1 VTDEPPTSSEPGPAG
16 DELTWR
22 PTAHGRRLATVG
34 LLALAPGV
42 VTGKPLLAVV
52 AAPFLALLA
61 LGLSRPVPAAV
72 TASADLDRSR
82 CLEGEDVV
90 IRLRLDTGLPVD
102 QIRAT
107 FVVPDTVEFDLNDAA
122 VITEAGASM
131 LHRQVTIRARQ
142 WGRVTIGPIRVR
154 LRAGGSTRETELVV
168 PVGQLSVYPEPSAV
182 QTVLAG
188 QRMRNRTGD
197 HASRMMGEGIEFAGI
212 AEYHVGDPQR
222 RINWSATSRRGR
234 LFVTKFAT
242 ERAVDLVLLLD
253 ALSDVG
259 PRTKSSLDASVRGAL
274 GLAQNYLTHHD
285 RVGIVA
291 LGGILRWL
299 GPDVGVRQHF
309 KIAEQV
315 LSVRLDASYVDPDLA
330 RVPRSA
336 LPPGALVVYFSPL
349 LDDRAVEAARDI
361 RERGHPLLVV
371 DVLGVEPTPPPRSR
385 DGLLALRLW
394 RMDRIA
400 LHHGLR
406 AAGIHVVAWDGSVPL
421 DAAVRAL
428 ARVPMLARSS

>member
-1 VTDEPPTSSEPGPAG
+1 VTTYQLSWS
-16 DELTWR
+16 
-22 PTAHGRRLATVG
+22 PTAHARRLATVG
-34 LLALAPGV
+34 LLALAPAV
-42 VTGKPLLAVV
+42 ALGKPLLAVLG
-52 AAPFLALLA
+52 APFVALLA
-61 LGLSRPVPAAV
+61 LGLSRPVPPAVAAF
-72 TASADLDRSR
+72 AELDRDR
-82 CLEGEDVV
+82 CVEGEDVS
-90 IRLRLDTGLPVD
+90 IRLRLDAGVRVD
-102 QIRAT
+102 QLRAA
-107 FVVPDTVEFDLNDAA
+107 FVVPSTVDFGPGQQAVVTQAWVSGMDL
-122 VITEAGASM
+122 T
-131 LHRQVTIRARQ
+131 VTIQARQ
-142 WGRVTIGPIRVR
+142 WGRVTIGPVRVR
-154 LRAGGSTRETELVV
+154 LRTGGSSREAEFVV
-168 PVGQLSVYPEPSAV
+168 PVGQLAVYPEPSAAK
-182 QTVLAG
+182 TVLAG

-197 HASRMMGEGIEFAGI
+197 HPSRIMGEGIEFAGVV
-212 AEYHVGDPQR
+212 EYHAGDSQR

-259 PRTKSSLDASVRGAL
+259 PRTRSSLDASIRGAL
-274 GLAQNYLTHHD
+274 GLAQNYLAHHD

-299 GPDVGVRQHF
+299 APDVGVRQHY

-336 LPPGALVVYFSPL
+336 MPPGALVVYFSPL
-349 LDDRAVEAARDI
+349 LDDRAIEAARDI

-371 DVLGVEPTPPPRSR
+371 DVLGTEPTPTPGSR
-385 DGLLALRLW
+385 DGALALRLW
-394 RMDRIA
+394 RLDRIA

-406 AAGIHVVAWDGSVPL
+406 AAGIQVVAWDGSVPL
-421 DAAVRAL
+421 DAALRPM

>member
-1 VTDEPPTSSEPGPAG
+1 MTTYQLS
-16 DELTWR
+16 WR
-22 PTAHGRRLATVG
+22 PTAHARRLATVG
-34 LLALAPGV
+34 LLALAPAV
-42 VTGKPLLAVV
+42 ALGKPLLAVLG
-52 AAPFLALLA
+52 APFVALLA
-61 LGLSRPVPAAV
+61 LGLSRPVPPAVAAF
-72 TASADLDRSR
+72 AELDRDR
-82 CLEGEDVV
+82 CVEGEDVS
-90 IRLRLDTGLPVD
+90 IRLRLDAGVRVD
-102 QIRAT
+102 QLRAA
-107 FVVPDTVEFDLNDAA
+107 FVVPSTVDFGPGQQA
-122 VITEAGASM
+122 VVTQAWVSGM
-131 LHRQVTIRARQ
+131 DMTVTIQARQ
-142 WGRVTIGPIRVR
+142 WGRVTIGPVRVR
-154 LRAGGSTRETELVV
+154 LRTGGSSREAEFVV
-168 PVGQLSVYPEPSAV
+168 PVGQLAVYPEPSAAK
-182 QTVLAG
+182 TVLAG

-197 HASRMMGEGIEFAGI
+197 HPSRIMGEGIEFAGVV
-212 AEYHVGDPQR
+212 EYRAGESQR

-259 PRTKSSLDASVRGAL
+259 PRTRSSLDASIRGAL
-274 GLAQNYLTHHD
+274 GLAQNYLAHHD

-299 GPDVGVRQHF
+299 APDVGVRQHY

-336 LPPGALVVYFSPL
+336 MPPGAVVVYFSPL
-349 LDDRAVEAARDI
+349 LDDRAIEAARDI

-371 DVLGVEPTPPPRSR
+371 DVLDTEPTPTPGSR
-385 DGLLALRLW
+385 DGALALRLW
-394 RMDRIA
+394 RLDRIA

-421 DAAVRAL
+421 DAALRPM
-428 ARVPMLARSS
+428 ARVPMLERSS